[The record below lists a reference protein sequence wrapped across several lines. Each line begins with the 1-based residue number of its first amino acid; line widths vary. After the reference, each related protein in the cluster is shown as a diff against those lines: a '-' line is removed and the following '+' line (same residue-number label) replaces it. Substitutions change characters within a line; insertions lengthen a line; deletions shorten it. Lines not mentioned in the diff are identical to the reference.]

1 MSAGKKLNEITN
13 RLELVKKGLAEQKD
27 RQTLVDS
34 VKAQNEALDKLLHSL
49 DELKLKEFPE
59 AKDEVAIKN
68 LKDIVIPELKEISL
82 KKPNWLK
89 QFREYKVDLE
99 NYMNNYD

>member
-34 VKAQNEALDKLLHSL
+34 VKGTLSREMLYVFIDKLLQN
-49 DELKLKEFPE
+49 E
-59 AKDEVAIKN
+59 KN
-68 LKDIVIPELKEISL
+68 ITK
-82 KKPNWLK
+82 
-89 QFREYKVDLE
+89 
-99 NYMNNYD
+99 